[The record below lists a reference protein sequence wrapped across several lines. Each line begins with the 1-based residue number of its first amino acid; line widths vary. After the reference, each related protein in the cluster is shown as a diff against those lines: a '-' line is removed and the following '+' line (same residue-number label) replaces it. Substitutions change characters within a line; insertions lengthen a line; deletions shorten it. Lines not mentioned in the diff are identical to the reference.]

1 MGFPAPR
8 QRGGQPS
15 RQAPRPPAHLAR
27 GAAGQPVSQPPLRQD
42 AHLRGIP
49 EPNESAGQN
58 KNPTRLTQPG
68 DSPPPPGARFLATP
82 RKFRPLGLSAR
93 GSGRARSAGGASLPS
108 PEARFPA
115 GREPAPALPAA
126 SSLTSGKKL
135 SIVPRALPNLPESGS
150 QLSRKSMQPK
160 VRGNHA
166 CQGATPRNS
175 SPRGSPAAISV
186 SPFSAFAPF
195 VCPNPRLNASV
206 PTAAFVSSGS
216 KFLTPGRSARERRTA
231 GAQGGQE
238 NSGHRASPGGSSPSS
253 SAAAV
258 RIRRPELTGSQ
269 SHRDSRTGAHGPP
282 RPLVRARPLARI
294 APPSTEPRPP
304 SRPTRGSLATPCPSG
319 SPALSTPLP
328 ALPPG

>member
-1 MGFPAPR
+1 M
-8 QRGGQPS
+8 
-15 RQAPRPPAHLAR
+15 
-27 GAAGQPVSQPPLRQD
+27 
-42 AHLRGIP
+42 
-49 EPNESAGQN
+49 
-58 KNPTRLTQPG
+58 
-68 DSPPPPGARFLATP
+68 
-82 RKFRPLGLSAR
+82 
-93 GSGRARSAGGASLPS
+93 
-108 PEARFPA
+108 
-115 GREPAPALPAA
+115 
-126 SSLTSGKKL
+126 

-186 SPFSAFAPF
+186 SHFSAFAPF
-195 VCPNPRLNASV
+195 VCPNPRLLTHPSQLQPLSPRAPSSSLLGAALASGEQLV
-206 PTAAFVSSGS
+206 AHSSPGLGEGGGGRLGS
-216 KFLTPGRSARERRTA
+216 APHSLCTPAR

-238 NSGHRASPGGSSPSS
+238 NSGHRASPGGGSPSS

-282 RPLVRARPLARI
+282 RPLVRARPLARL